1 MMLPK
6 TKIVIRAFWSLEACH
21 PVRGNNF
28 GLKHEMG
35 RKEGEIGSPV
45 DPLSSQVVP
54 SDNIDRRNYACSN
67 NDVIYGAYSDESDPK
82 NQIYAIHS

>member
-1 MMLPK
+1 MSPK

-21 PVRGNNF
+21 PVGGNNF

-35 RKEGEIGSPV
+35 RKEGGIGSQV
-45 DPLSSQVVP
+45 DPLSSQVVQGY
-54 SDNIDRRNYACSN
+54 NIDIRNYASSN

>member
-35 RKEGEIGSPV
+35 RKEG

-54 SDNIDRRNYACSN
+54 SDNIDRRNYAYSN
-67 NDVIYGAYSDESDPK
+67 NDVIYAAYSDESDPK